1 MLLPGSSA
9 HLRTSKTF
17 VVIGSIAAAAGGA
30 VLYTFDPAVYSF
42 YPPCVFRALT
52 GLLCAGCGATRA
64 AHQLLHGNVAEAM
77 RLNAMFVVGAPL
89 FLFGAAAEASA
100 AMRGRTLALIRR
112 PWIAWAIVV
121 ILIGWGVLRN
131 VIAM

>member
-9 HLRTSKTF
+9 HLRIGKTF
-17 VVIGSIAAAAGGA
+17 VLIGSLLAAAGAA
-30 VLYTFDPAVYSF
+30 VLYTFDPAAYSF

-100 AMRGRTLALIRR
+100 AMRGRTLAIARR
-112 PWIAWAIVV
+112 PWIGWAVLV
-121 ILIGWGVLRN
+121 LLVGWGVLRN
-131 VIAM
+131 LIAM